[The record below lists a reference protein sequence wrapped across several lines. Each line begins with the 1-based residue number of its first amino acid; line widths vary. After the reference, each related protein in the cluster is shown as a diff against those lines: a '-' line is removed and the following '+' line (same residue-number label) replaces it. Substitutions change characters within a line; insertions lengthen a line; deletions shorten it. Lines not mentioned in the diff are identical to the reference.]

1 MSEEYPIT
9 FKFTVSKYQQE
20 ILESILKADTITLCS
35 GRINYNK
42 NKEWRRKLI
51 EEFMEEEHCK
61 LNETL
66 KELNALKAMIV
77 KSGLIEVEATTCM
90 ADKCG
95 KPIIV
100 KNGTMLVHK
109 DENLRMQQR
118 TVDLQKHA
126 ATARKL
132 AAERALADR
141 LAEALEG
148 IWPFIEEDIP
158 HGCNSTA
165 YMNAIELCRVNIT
178 AWKEARGE

>member
-1 MSEEYPIT
+1 MSEPYPTT
-9 FKFTVSKYQQE
+9 FKFTVSRCQQE

-35 GRINYNK
+35 GRINYSK

-95 KPIIV
+95 KPTIV
-100 KNGTMLVHK
+100 NNGTMLVHK
-109 DENLRMQQR
+109 DEKLRIQQR

-141 LAEALEG
+141 LAEILQRIAN
-148 IWPFIEEDIP
+148 EDYRGNRP
-158 HGCNSTA
+158 HHCVVADCG
-165 YMNAIELCRVNIT
+165 VK
-178 AWKEARGE
+178 AWKEARSE